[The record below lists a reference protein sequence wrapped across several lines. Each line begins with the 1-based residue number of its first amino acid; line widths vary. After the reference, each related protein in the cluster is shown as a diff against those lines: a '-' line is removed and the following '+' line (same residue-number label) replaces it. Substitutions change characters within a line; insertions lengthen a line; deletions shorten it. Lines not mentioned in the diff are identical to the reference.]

1 MSITDKLIT
10 VADNTP
16 AVAESVN
23 AAKATVS
30 GAAIRVDDVLD
41 TEHPL
46 QVQVSSKNLF
56 DISLFRTNNGTYNNG
71 DGTLTVEGYGR
82 ATVNS
87 LRSVCPLLK
96 VGDTVTFSF
105 ITDGAINGIYLA
117 GYNKAWNNGQS
128 LTITETILD
137 SFLTF
142 YCKRENGVN
151 STATISNIQVEFGTV
166 ATEYMPYSVFLSG
179 VNITRLGKNLF
190 DYTQPRV
197 SGASHIISQTDGVV
211 EVYYKGA
218 SKWSSANVLIPNCL
232 DLVGKKITISG
243 KVKTSGDNN
252 ATLRLMWLT
261 DVGAGGGSSV
271 IASPYISSAEYVDI
285 MKTGVIPAQPS
296 EEHRNLCLMLYG
308 NTDTT
313 ITNGEY
319 YAWYKDIQIEIG
331 EAVTDFVPYKA
342 PQTAAADSSGK
353 VEGLRSVSPTM
364 TVFADNGETVECTY
378 FPQAA
383 ADTYAKYQELKQTEI
398 ALKELTTNG

>member
-128 LTITETILD
+128 LSITETILD

-151 STATISNIQVEFGTV
+151 SPATVSNIQFELGTT
-166 ATEYMPYSVFLSG
+166 ATAYMPYNADLTNTEVK
-179 VNITRLGKNLF
+179 VYGKNLIPLDSINITQTINGITF
-190 DYTQPRV
+190 TNNGDGTFTLNGTATAEAIYGFVAAQNAFPIYKGRTYTLSGGINKTIYVQGKYVEDDSFYVFSYGSGGTFTPDNDYSFRANIRV
-197 SGASHIISQTDGVV
+197 SAGIVCENVTVTPQLEEGATVTDYEPYKEHQT
-211 EVYYKGA
+211 A
-218 SKWSSANVLIPNCL
+218 SADSN
-232 DLVGKKITISG
+232 G
-243 KVKTSGDNN
+243 KV
-252 ATLRLMWLT
+252 
-261 DVGAGGGSSV
+261 VGL
-271 IASPYISSAEYVDI
+271 
-285 MKTGVIPAQPS
+285 
-296 EEHRNLCLMLYG
+296 H
-308 NTDTT
+308 
-313 ITNGEY
+313 
-319 YAWYKDIQIEIG
+319 
-331 EAVTDFVPYKA
+331 
-342 PQTAAADSSGK
+342 
-353 VEGLRSVSPTM
+353 SVSPTM
-364 TVFADNGETVECTY
+364 TLFAGNGETVECTY

-383 ADTYAKYQELKQTEI
+383 ADTHAKHQELKQAEI
-398 ALKELTTNG
+398 ALKELITNG